1 MLVKAVGG
9 GLEFERGQAF
19 QTQYSQKQEEV
30 HLSKGQGLEK
40 NNGIWNTC
48 QEWESELARIRKRLI
63 NAPEC
68 SGESAD
74 PEFVVMTNSV
84 ALSFS
89 LAVLSHCKGAKKGYS
104 IYPRFKF

>member
-1 MLVKAVGG
+1 MKEDKPFRLSILRSRKKFTCRKGK
-9 GLEFERGQAF
+9 GLRRIMEF
-19 QTQYSQKQEEV
+19 
-30 HLSKGQGLEK
+30 
-40 NNGIWNTC
+40 WNTC

-68 SGESAD
+68 SGECAD